1 MQGFQYQDEVFMTL
15 AGLTQVSALAIISV
29 AS

>member
-1 MQGFQYQDEVFMTL
+1 MQGFQYQNEVLMTL
-15 AGLTQVSALAIISV
+15 AGFIYVSALAIISV